1 MRKIHRWLSVIF
13 GAFILFI
20 ATTGVLSQIGDLVN
34 KGGFSEEAQEKGGK
48 QAAAVRDAVVAT
60 PARAHEEDESPAAKP
75 AAEAAFVCPAD
86 MTCRPKRV
94 PQPGEWN
101 VGYLHH
107 LHSGEEFGPAG
118 VIISIMSGLG
128 LIFFAMSGLYM
139 YIQMY
144 RGRLA
149 RTENGKA
156 VRGGRFFW

>member
-13 GAFILFI
+13 GVFILFI

-34 KGGFSEEAQEKGGK
+34 KGGFGEETQEKGAK
-48 QAAAVRDAVVAT
+48 QAAVVRDAIVP
-60 PARAHEEDESPAAKP
+60 PAKAHEEDEAPVAKP
-75 AAEAAFVCPAD
+75 AAEAAFTCPAD

-118 VIISIMSGLG
+118 VIISLMSGFG

-144 RGRLA
+144 RGRLV
-149 RTENGKA
+149 RNGNGKA
-156 VRGGRFFW
+156 TRGGRFFW